1 VVVDVVR
8 LGEEDDV
15 VAAVDEDL
23 GSVKKDWIKVGG
35 AASRKRLIFP
45 AKAQVLGPIL

>member
-1 VVVDVVR
+1 LEELVVVDVVH

-35 AASRKRLIFP
+35 AASRRCLIFP
-45 AKAQVLGPIL
+45 TKA

>member
-1 VVVDVVR
+1 MVVDVVR

-23 GSVKKDWIKVGG
+23 GSVKKDWLNVGG
-35 AASRKRLIFP
+35 ATSRKRLIYP
-45 AKAQVLGPIL
+45 TKA